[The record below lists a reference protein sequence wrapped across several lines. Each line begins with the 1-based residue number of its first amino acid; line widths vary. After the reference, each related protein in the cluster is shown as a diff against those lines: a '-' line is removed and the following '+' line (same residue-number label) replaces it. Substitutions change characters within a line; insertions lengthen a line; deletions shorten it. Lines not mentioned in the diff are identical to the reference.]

1 MAAAAEIWLQF
12 PWISTSERVGLAS
25 SLSQVWTVECGSERE
40 GAEED
45 VFAVDVKLRAH
56 ARDFF
61 QVCAAGV
68 MECYRVVCPTA
79 K

>member
-1 MAAAAEIWLQF
+1 MDFHVFIHVPMTPSGFLH
-12 PWISTSERVGLAS
+12 LY
-25 SLSQVWTVECGSERE
+25 QVWTVECGSERE

-56 ARDFF
+56 ARDCF
-61 QVCAAGV
+61 QVCTAGV
-68 MECYRVVCPTA
+68 MECYRVVCHTA